1 MIRFGVVLAV
11 VLAGYWLTLSFYFEP
26 LIMGFGA
33 ASIAFTL
40 GLCYRMRILD
50 SETAPYLHAPTMIAY
65 FFWLFVEVVKANF
78 IVVKAVLSPNMK
90 LSPSMIR
97 VPALQSTDIGKTMFA
112 NSITL
117 TPGTVS
123 VDIGEDDILVHA
135 LLAEMSNPDDFN
147 EMAERSAWSIG
158 EPVTLDA

>member
-1 MIRFGVVLAV
+1 
-11 VLAGYWLTLSFYFEP
+11 
-26 LIMGFGA
+26 
-33 ASIAFTL
+33 
-40 GLCYRMRILD
+40 
-50 SETAPYLHAPTMIAY
+50 
-65 FFWLFVEVVKANF
+65 
-78 IVVKAVLSPNMK
+78 MK